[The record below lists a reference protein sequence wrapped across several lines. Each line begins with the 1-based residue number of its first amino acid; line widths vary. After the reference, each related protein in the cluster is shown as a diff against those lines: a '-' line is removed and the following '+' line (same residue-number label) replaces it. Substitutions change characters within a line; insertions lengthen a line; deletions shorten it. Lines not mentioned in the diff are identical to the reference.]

1 MLTRLLL
8 FAAITG
14 GMASAS
20 PLGFN
25 LSGQFAGSDV
35 ADEFVSPN
43 GHFSLAF
50 TFDNVFTPSAVTSL
64 GFDIP
69 LANVT
74 YTLNGSTSTIAPSE
88 IRFNTA
94 ANGGLLD
101 ITFGSGLTAAE
112 FDFQAAQAFI
122 GTTAVPSFIA
132 GSFNISSWTF
142 SDPLNFDAQSLTSQT
157 ATIALAPEP
166 FSEGPMLMGLV
177 LVSTGGFRRA
187 RRKQ

>member
-1 MLTRLLL
+1 MLSKL
-8 FAAITG
+8 FLFSMAAA

-20 PLGFN
+20 PLVVN
-25 LSGQFAGSDV
+25 LSGQFAGLDV
-35 ADEFVSPN
+35 ADSFVSPN

-50 TFDNVFTPSAVTSL
+50 TFDTVFAPSAVTSV

-74 YTLNGSTSTIAPSE
+74 YTLNGTTSTLTPSE

-112 FDFQAAQAFI
+112 FDFQGAQAFT
-122 GTTAVPSFIA
+122 GTTAAPVFAP
-132 GSFNISSWTF
+132 GSFSISSWTF
-142 SDPLNFDAQSLTSQT
+142 SDPRNFDFQTPSSQA
-157 ATIALAPEP
+157 ATIALTPEP
-166 FSEGPMLMGLV
+166 LSAGSVLAGLA
-177 LVSTGGFRRA
+177 LAAAAGL
-187 RRKQ
+187 RRKK

>member
-1 MLTRLLL
+1 
-8 FAAITG
+8 
-14 GMASAS
+14 MASAS
-20 PLGFN
+20 PLVVN
-25 LSGQFAGSDV
+25 LSGQFASSDV

-69 LANVT
+69 PANVT
-74 YTLNGSTSTIAPSE
+74 YTLSSSTSTITPSE

-112 FDFQAAQAFI
+112 FDFQGAQAFI
-122 GTTAVPSFIA
+122 STTAVPSFVA
-132 GSFNISSWTF
+132 GIFQHIELDIL
-142 SDPLNFDAQSLTSQT
+142 DPLNFDSQSPTLQT
-157 ATIALAPEP
+157 ATITPAPEP
-166 FSEGPMLMGLV
+166 FSAGPMLMAWPGEHWCLP
-177 LVSTGGFRRA
+177 
-187 RRKQ
+187 